1 MSEQE
6 PARGPAVVHVHPG
19 VAAVCAMY
27 DGLLGAQAAHR
38 SGPEHLRLLADRLA
52 TGHRSRHPGA
62 RVELSNW
69 HPVLAGRADAVWAA
83 ELSDRDY
90 RDTVARSHGYP
101 DRAAAQPLDPAPDF
115 ERCVEAVL
123 SGDREAVADLLDHH
137 PGLVAARSHWGHGA
151 TLLHY
156 LAANG
161 VETYRQRVP
170 ANAADMARLLLD
182 HGADPTATAH
192 MYGGGQTVLGLLLT
206 SSHPADAGVTDEVAQ
221 VLRRAAPP
229 PPV

>member
-1 MSEQE
+1 MT
-6 PARGPAVVHVHPG
+6 PVAVHVHPG
-19 VAAVCAMY
+19 VAAVCALY
-27 DGLLGAQAAHR
+27 DGLLGAQAAR
-38 SGPEHLRLLADRLA
+38 RGGLEHLRLLADRVA
-52 TGHRSRHPGA
+52 AGHRSHHPGA

-69 HPVLAGRADAVWAA
+69 HPDLAGRADAVWAV

-90 RDTVARSHGYP
+90 RDTVARGHGYP
-101 DRAAAQPLDPAPDF
+101 DWAAALAAQPVEPAPDF

-123 SGDREAVADLLDHH
+123 SGDREAVAGLLDQH
-137 PGLVAARSHWGHGA
+137 PGLVTARSHWGHGA

-161 VETYRQRVP
+161 VETHRQRVP
-170 ANAADMARLLLD
+170 ANAADMAQLLLD
-182 HGADPTATAH
+182 RGADPTATAH

-206 SSHPADAGVTDEVAQ
+206 SSHPADAGVTDEVAR